1 MPGRPPRLPLLAALA
16 ATVLVSG
23 GCAGTAPRSGDDAEG
38 TGQTLRPFRSER
50 EFTDFYRRLAREQQR
65 RMEAMPVPVAV
76 PMPSPVP
83 APAPSTPS
91 APSAA
96 PSVATSN
103 LTVTGAA
110 ADESVTNV
118 QHAGVDEGGIVKTHG
133 DHLVVLRRG
142 RLFTVRIGDG
152 DLRPVSAVDAFAPG
166 IDPQGAWYD
175 EMLLAGDQVVV
186 IGYSY
191 RRGGTEVGLFHIAAD
206 GTLTH
211 RNTYHLRSN
220 DYYSSRNYASRLVG
234 GKLVFYTPF
243 RLDIDDDDE
252 GAGPVLPALRRW
264 REGVTDDDWQPVVSP
279 TRIFR
284 PARDLDPDDVAL
296 HTVTVCDLPDGEMRC
311 EATAVIGP
319 ESREFYVS
327 PQSVYVWMAEWDEP
341 EEDDRAPVRPGLVVR
356 MPLSGAA
363 PSALGVLGSPV
374 DQFSFLESDDR
385 HLNVLVRAEGGG
397 GMWGAEHTTGGVAL
411 FRTPI
416 SAFGDG
422 RRSAPATAYR
432 PLPRPAEYTFQNR
445 YVGGHLLYG
454 TGSGWGRP
462 QRRDSAVLYAV
473 PWRGGE
479 MAALRLRHGVD
490 RIEAMGGDAVV
501 VGSDGSDLHFSAV
514 ALGGAPAHGGT
525 YVFPAASQG
534 ETRSHGFFYRPEG
547 ERTGMLGL
555 PVRGGSR
562 PGYEQL
568 RHGSAAILFLRNDA
582 LRFRELGRLDSGAER
597 VVDDG
602 CRASCVDWYGNARP
616 LFLRGRVFALMGYEL
631 VEGSVTD
638 GRIREVRR
646 VSFAPRAAVAS
657 EK

>member
-1 MPGRPPRLPLLAALA
+1 MPGPHPRLPLLATLA
-16 ATVLVSG
+16 AAVLVSG
-23 GCAGTAPRSGDDAEG
+23 GCAGTAPRTGAEG
-38 TGQTLRPFRSER
+38 AGQTLRPFRSER
-50 EFTDFYRRLAREQQR
+50 EFTAFYRSLAREQR
-65 RMEAMPVPVAV
+65 RREEAMTVPIPMPVAV

-83 APAPSTPS
+83 TP
-91 APSAA
+91 AA
-96 PSVATSN
+96 PSEPSVVTSN
-103 LTVTGAA
+103 LTVTAEA

-142 RLFTVRIGDG
+142 RLFTVDIGDG
-152 DLRPVSAVDAFAPG
+152 ALRPVSAVDAFAPG
-166 IDPQGAWYD
+166 IDPRGSWYD

-191 RRGGTEVGLFHIAAD
+191 RRGGTEIGLFHIAPD

-243 RLDIDDDDE
+243 GLDIDDEDD
-252 GAGPVLPALRRW
+252 ARPVLPALRRW
-264 REGVTDDDWQPVVSP
+264 HPGVTDDEWRPIVSA

-284 PARDLDPDDVAL
+284 PGRPLDPDSDVTL
-296 HTVTVCDLPDGEMRC
+296 HTVTVCDLAGGEMTCEASGVLGPDG
-311 EATAVIGP
+311 
-319 ESREFYVS
+319 REFYVS
-327 PQSVYVWMAEWDEP
+327 PQSVYVWMTAWDEP
-341 EEDDRAPVRPGLVVR
+341 DEEDDDAPVRPGLVVR
-356 MPLSGAA
+356 MPLAGGA
-363 PSALGVLGSPV
+363 PSALGVLGSPI

-385 HLNVLVRAEGGG
+385 HLNVLVRSEGGR
-397 GMWGAEHTTGGVAL
+397 GMWGAERTVGGVAL
-411 FRTPI
+411 LRTPL

-432 PLPRPAEYTFQNR
+432 PLPRPAGYTFQNR

-473 PWRGGE
+473 PWRGGDL
-479 MAALRLRHGVD
+479 AALGLRHGVD

-501 VGSDGSDLHFSAV
+501 VGSDGSDLHFRAV
-514 ALGGAPAHGGT
+514 ALGPAPAHGGT

-568 RHGSAAILFLRNDA
+568 RHGSAAILFLRNEA
-582 LRFRELGRLDSGAER
+582 LRFRELGRLESGTAR
-597 VVDDG
+597 TVDDG

-631 VEGSVTD
+631 VEGSVD
-638 GRIREVRR
+638 GGRIREVRR
-646 VSFAPRAAVAS
+646 VSFAPEPVVAPGR
-657 EK
+657 

>member
-1 MPGRPPRLPLLAALA
+1 MPGRPSRLPLLAAIA
-16 ATVLVSG
+16 AAILVSG
-23 GCAGTAPRSGDDAEG
+23 GCAGSTPRGDHAAG

-65 RMEAMPVPVAV
+65 REAAMPVPVAV

-83 APAPSTPS
+83 APAAVPEPS
-91 APSAA
+91 APASL
-96 PSVATSN
+96 N
-103 LTVTGAA
+103 LQGIVVT
-110 ADESVTNV
+110 ESVTNV

-152 DLRPVSAVDAFAPG
+152 GLRPVSAVDAFAPG
-166 IDPQGAWYD
+166 IDPRGAWYD

-186 IGYSY
+186 IGFSY
-191 RRGGTEVGLFHIAAD
+191 QRGGTEVGLFHIAAD

-243 RLDIDDDDE
+243 GLHIDDEDDAE
-252 GAGPVLPALRRW
+252 PILPALRRW
-264 REGVTDDDWQPVVSP
+264 HPGVTDDEWRPVVSP

-284 PARDLDPDDVAL
+284 PARALDPGDVSL
-296 HTVTVCDLPDGEMRC
+296 HTVTVCDLTGGEMACEGTAVLGPDG
-311 EATAVIGP
+311 
-319 ESREFYVS
+319 REFYVS
-327 PQSVYVWMAEWDEP
+327 PQSVYVWMTGWDEP
-341 EEDDRAPVRPGLVVR
+341 DDEDDDAPVRPGLVVR
-356 MPLSGAA
+356 MPLAGGA
-363 PSALGVLGSPV
+363 PSALGVLGSPI

-385 HLNVLVRAEGGG
+385 HLNVLVRSDGSR
-397 GMWGAEHTTGGVAL
+397 GMWGAERTEGGVAL
-411 FRTPI
+411 LRTPL

-432 PLPRPAEYTFQNR
+432 PLPRPSGYTFQNR

-479 MAALRLRHGVD
+479 LAALGLRHGVD

-501 VGSDGSDLHFSAV
+501 VGSDGRDLHFSAV

-568 RHGSAAILFLRNDA
+568 RHGSAAILFLRNEA

-597 VVDDG
+597 VADDG

-631 VEGSVTD
+631 VEGSVAD

-646 VSFAPRAAVAS
+646 VSFAPERVVAS